1 MASKEKNSWILI
13 QEKKRDRSLRVLV
26 DECLSCTL
34 YDEVSFFQSTW
45 LKWNKQH
52 ACLIWPTSD
61 QTCVSKIIQIYFW
74 IWCSQ
79 KSQLWHLWC
88 PLKGITRMAGK
99 VWEECLR
106 NRVKL
111 TLYYVNN
118 PCMAGEILAKA
129 LSCMTGESYDDSCAV
144 NVSHYGRKV
153 WSSY

>member
-1 MASKEKNSWILI
+1 MASQEKNSWILI
-13 QEKKRDRSLRVLV
+13 QEKKRDMSLRVLV

-34 YDEVSFFQSTW
+34 YEEVFLFS
-45 LKWNKQH
+45 QH
-52 ACLIWPTSD
+52 DWDTCICLIWPTSD
-61 QTCVSKIIQIYFW
+61 QACVSKIIQIYFW

-79 KSQLWHLWC
+79 KSQLWHLW
-88 PLKGITRMAGK
+88 PLQGITRMAGK
-99 VWEECLR
+99 VWEKCLR

-129 LSCMTGESYDDSCAV
+129 LSCMTGESYDGSCAV
-144 NVSHYGRKV
+144 NLSHYGRKV